1 MKAHCSVPNKGNNTS
16 EVTASRTIKTDHLK
30 PCFVLQV
37 LLWITWIQH
46 LMNKNPLFIHST
58 IKQTYV
64 IPVIKHCLSLYP
76 THTSHESHDRISMEE
91 QVFLLDTRV
100 GRKSDT
106 SPGKAPCL
114 PHPHHHLLH
123 EMPAGSAGRCWHFQF
138 SFPTSTVPPWQQTT
152 MATMLSLGCSR
163 SEAAEL
169 QVSFS
174 SPPYMCAFPAGG
186 MSPGH
191 AEEEKFFSLPYCL
204 L

>member
-1 MKAHCSVPNKGNNTS
+1 
-16 EVTASRTIKTDHLK
+16 
-30 PCFVLQV
+30 
-37 LLWITWIQH
+37 
-46 LMNKNPLFIHST
+46 MNKNPLFIHST

-91 QVFLLDTRV
+91 QIFLLDTRV

-138 SFPTSTVPPWQQTT
+138 SFPTSTVPHGSKPRWQRCSAWDAHGAKQ
-152 MATMLSLGCSR
+152 LSYKFPSR
-163 SEAAEL
+163 
-169 QVSFS
+169 V
-174 SPPYMCAFPAGG
+174 PPICVRFLLAG
-186 MSPGH
+186 
-191 AEEEKFFSLPYCL
+191 
-204 L
+204 